1 MLEVWEKGNHSGWEM
16 MLKSLRSPLNS
27 RRPPRCG
34 TCAENSKKEPENSEL
49 NTDSCPLQKSKM
61 EWKFII
67 GKEKAERKLLKFSD
81 EFRGQ
86 YCGPTHVHENE
97 FVRYEIVANVL

>member
-1 MLEVWEKGNHSGWEM
+1 MPVALLIEKIHA
-16 MLKSLRSPLNS
+16 
-27 RRPPRCG
+27 RCKEI
-34 TCAENSKKEPENSEL
+34 ENG
-49 NTDSCPLQKSKM
+49 M
-61 EWKFII
+61 EIII

-97 FVRYEIVANVL
+97 FVHYEIATNVL

>member
-1 MLEVWEKGNHSGWEM
+1 MPVAL
-16 MLKSLRSPLNS
+16 L
-27 RRPPRCG
+27 
-34 TCAENSKKEPENSEL
+34 SKRFMPVAK
-49 NTDSCPLQKSKM
+49 KSKM

-97 FVRYEIVANVL
+97 FVHYEIATNVL